1 MAAGESV
8 LRDCRTW
15 PRFAPVT
22 LDHPRASPGVAARAA
37 RGAVLWLADGL
48 CRRAGLRVGARV
60 AVTVGS
66 RRLAG
71 LGALLRQLVGLL
83 RARGFD
89 VFLLPAMGSHGG
101 ATPSGRRE
109 VLAALGVTP
118 RSAGAPILDCAR
130 MVLVGK
136 TPWGRRVFAHPLAL
150 AAEAVVLLGRVRSHP
165 SFDGEIQSGLLKM
178 LAVGIGGPEGSAEVH
193 RHGAVGI
200 EPAVIDMSR
209 ALARR
214 LPLAGGLATVEDAAG
229 ELAAVEPCGG
239 RWEEVRAV
247 EARCLALARHLEPS
261 LPIDDL
267 DLLLVDRMGK
277 DIAGTGMDTRVI
289 GRRRVWEYPEP
300 ERPRVRRLV
309 VFRLT
314 AASAGN
320 ANGIGLAD
328 FTTARLARDIDWPKT
343 LKNALTTTFTQRAA
357 LPPVLP
363 NDREAV
369 RAALESL
376 HLEDWRRV
384 RALRL
389 SDTRRLDRVWVS
401 EALSAYFPEAHGPW
415 RPLPFGPDGNLLDL
429 A

>member
-1 MAAGESV
+1 
-8 LRDCRTW
+8 
-15 PRFAPVT
+15 
-22 LDHPRASPGVAARAA
+22 
-37 RGAVLWLADGL
+37 VLWLADRL
-48 CRRAGLRVGARV
+48 CLRAGLGAGARV

-71 LGALLRQLVGLL
+71 LGALLQQLVGLL
-83 RARGFD
+83 RARGYD

-109 VLAALGVTP
+109 VLAALGVTS
-118 RSAGAPILDCAR
+118 RSTGAPIRDCAC
-130 MVLVGK
+130 MALVAR

-150 AAEAVVLLGRVRSHP
+150 AADAVLLLGRVRRHP
-165 SFDGEIQSGLLKM
+165 SFDGEVQSGLLKM

-193 RHGAVGI
+193 RRGAAGI
-200 EPAVIDMSR
+200 EPAVIDISR
-209 ALARR
+209 VLAQR

-229 ELAAVEPCGG
+229 ELAAVEPCGE
-239 RWEEVRAV
+239 RWEEVRALDT
-247 EARCLALARHLEPS
+247 RCLALARHLEPS
-261 LPIDDL
+261 LPVDDL
-267 DLLLVDRMGK
+267 DLLLVDWMGK

-289 GRRRVWEYPEP
+289 GRRRVWDYPEP

-328 FTTARLARDIDWPKT
+328 FTTARLARAIDWPKT
-343 LKNALTTTFTQRAA
+343 LRNALTTTFTQRAA

-376 HLEDWRRV
+376 HLDDWRQV

-389 SDTRRLDRVWVS
+389 SDTRRLDRVKVS
-401 EALSAYFPEAHGPW
+401 EALSADFPEADGPW